1 MSCGLPCIVNSECG
15 EHLVK
20 VGRLTVL
27 TSFFYL
33 GVGVAHYLGS
43 TQLIQAF
50 AFAPPGG
57 RGTCALNM

>member
-20 VGRLTVL
+20 VSRLTVFDL
-27 TSFFYL
+27 VFLL

-57 RGTCALNM
+57 RGTYALNM